1 MPSRNIHQLRWQA
14 WLTSG
19 FKPASVSIPKRF
31 TEVTTWKGKVDG
43 EFLAVLN
50 NAYGQSILKLAQD
63 EGQQE

>member
-31 TEVTTWKGKVDG
+31 TEVTTRKGKVDG
-43 EFLAVLN
+43 DFLEGLK
-50 NAYGQSILKLAQD
+50 NAYGRRILNLAQD
-63 EGQQE
+63 MNE